1 MDDSN
6 NFVIFVTEKRKFFEN
21 LQYIGLVD
29 TFRKDCRTRVRVPPG
44 PQIDYTI
51 WARLVLTAFKYG
63 KRRGLSPITGKNKA
77 FSVNFGPVAQATAP
91 KAMMA
96 AA

>member
-6 NFVIFVTEKRKFFEN
+6 IFVIFVTEKRKFFEN
-21 LQYIGLVD
+21 LQYIGLVE
-29 TFRKDCRTRVRVPPG
+29 TFRKDGRTRVRVPPG
-44 PQIDYTI
+44 PQINYTI